1 MNTAPYSNAKP
12 RASELPLFLYRETG
26 QDRDPDTHREY
37 VRLHRRKR
45 RTWAERITEK
55 EEVTP

>member
-1 MNTAPYSNAKP
+1 MNTAPYSNGKP
-12 RASELPLFLYRETG
+12 PASELPLFLDRETG
-26 QDRDPDTHREY
+26 QDRDPDNHREY
-37 VRLHRRKR
+37 IQLHCRKR

>member
-26 QDRDPDTHREY
+26 QDRDPDT
-37 VRLHRRKR
+37 RRNKSNCIAVSGALR
-45 RTWAERITEK
+45 PNA
-55 EEVTP
+55 